1 MCTPWSYSTISIL
14 ELNNVTWTNLKL
26 SSIRQLILLEATK
39 RYLSVVYLICS
50 FSCSQKKQDSL
61 SSSHCRDLQGLDA
74 DPWKTYLMIVSKYSA
89 LQKHYQL
96 PHPYSHTF
104 LTLSFLKNPCWQ
116 CRSTKTQAVFTE
128 AEQRR
133 LVPHG
138 SCSCFLIKSGP
149 PCVRAGTTIL
159 AWVFPHQQLI
169 KKIPQGLVYM
179 RVWWRYFLNCGSF
192 FPDPGLCQ
200 DGIKPVNTVL
210 V

>member
-14 ELNNVTWTNLKL
+14 ELNNVTWTSLKL
-26 SSIRQLILLEATK
+26 SSMGQLILLEATK
-39 RYLSVVYLICS
+39 RYLSVVYLVCS

-61 SSSHCRDLQGLDA
+61 SSSHCRDLQDLDA

-96 PHPYSHTF
+96 PPPYSHTF
-104 LTLSFLKNPCWQ
+104 WTLSFLKNPCWQ
-116 CRSTKTQAVFTE
+116 CRSTRTPAIFTE

-149 PCVRAGTTIL
+149 TCGL
-159 AWVFPHQQLI
+159 APRYWPHQPLI
-169 KKIPQGLVYM
+169 KKIPQRLAYI
-179 RVWWRYFLNCGSF
+179 RVWWRYFLNCGSL
-192 FPDPGLCQ
+192 FPHPDLCQ